1 MIVIVRHGN
10 TFETGEPARRIG
22 ADTDLPLTRRGEQQ
36 AEALG
41 RCFADKGWNF
51 ARILASP
58 LQRTWQTAEA
68 IAACQSTHARIE
80 QASFLR
86 EIDHGPDEDKPEEQV
101 VARIGQDVIDAWD
114 REAIPPPGWH
124 VDADARMAAWR
135 EFLATSARDTAPVLA
150 VTSNGAARFA
160 LLSDPALSGQLR
172 ELNSLKLSTGAFG
185 VIAPD
190 SNGAW
195 RIAAWNERP

>member
-22 ADTDLPLTRRGEQQ
+22 AGTDLPLTRRGEQQ

-41 RCFADKGWNF
+41 RCFADKGWSF
-51 ARILASP
+51 ARILASA

-68 IAACQSTHARIE
+68 IAACQSAPAPIE
-80 QASFLR
+80 PAPFLR
-86 EIDHGPDEDKPEEQV
+86 EIDHGPDEDQREEDV
-101 VARIGQDVIDAWD
+101 IARIGQHALDAWD
-114 REAIPPPGWH
+114 KAAIAPPGWQ
-124 VDADARMAAWR
+124 VDPQSRISAWR
-135 EFLATSARDTAPVLA
+135 EFLIATASETQPVLA

-160 LLSDPALSGQLR
+160 LLSHASLTEQSHK
-172 ELNSLKLSTGAFG
+172 LNSLKLSTGAFG

-190 SNGAW
+190 PCGTW
-195 RIAAWNERP
+195 RIATWNERP

>member
-22 ADTDLPLTRRGEQQ
+22 AGTDLPLTRRGEQQ

-80 QASFLR
+80 QA
-86 EIDHGPDEDKPEEQV
+86 
-101 VARIGQDVIDAWD
+101 
-114 REAIPPPGWH
+114 
-124 VDADARMAAWR
+124 
-135 EFLATSARDTAPVLA
+135 
-150 VTSNGAARFA
+150 
-160 LLSDPALSGQLR
+160 LSGLR
-172 ELNSLKLSTGAFG
+172 QILDEAPAHDDHQQHGAHRAEGQQHLAGQITEDDQTGHSR
-185 VIAPD
+185 VVRPD
-190 SNGAW
+190 GLRSN
-195 RIAAWNERP
+195 

>member
-22 ADTDLPLTRRGEQQ
+22 AGTDLPLTRRGEQQ

-41 RCFADKGWNF
+41 RYFADKGWNF
-51 ARILASP
+51 GRILASP
-58 LQRTWQTAEA
+58 LQRTWRTAAA
-68 IAACQSTHARIE
+68 IAACQSTSARIE
-80 QASFLR
+80 QAPFLR

-101 VARIGQDVIDAWD
+101 IARIGQDAIDAWD

-124 VDADARMAAWR
+124 VDADARIAAWR
-135 EFLATSARDTAPVLA
+135 EFLTASARNTVPVLA

-172 ELNSLKLSTGAFG
+172 KLDSLKLLTGAFG
-185 VIAPD
+185 IIAPD
-190 SNGAW
+190 PQGAW
-195 RIAAWNERP
+195 RIAAWNERL